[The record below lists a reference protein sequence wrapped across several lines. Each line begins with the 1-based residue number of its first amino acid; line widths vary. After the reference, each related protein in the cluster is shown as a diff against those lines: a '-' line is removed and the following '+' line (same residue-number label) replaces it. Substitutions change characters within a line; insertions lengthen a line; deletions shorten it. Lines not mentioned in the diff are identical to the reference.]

1 LASQQTDSVERM
13 NKVMPAIGIGLIL
26 TACVSTTIPPRFTA
40 ATAGSARD
48 RDLCDD
54 FYRSQNQVALDEL
67 NRRSTRTDKD
77 REALT
82 SQRAVIGMS
91 SSAALCLYGFPE
103 SINDTTTEAGRTEQW
118 VYCGNY
124 MASAKMRDFGKPSL
138 FTTPESIRT
147 ACGSS
152 AFLYFDNGVLT
163 ATQNVPDR
171 WKPR

>member
-1 LASQQTDSVERM
+1 MSQRIIFAAS
-13 NKVMPAIGIGLIL
+13 LLLL
-26 TACVSTTIPPRFTA
+26 TACVSTKPTAPRFTA
-40 ATAGSARD
+40 DAAGSARE

-54 FYRSQNQVALDEL
+54 YYRSRNPAALDEL
-67 NRRSTRTDKD
+67 NRRGTLTDKD

-82 SQRAVIGMS
+82 SQRALLGMN

-138 FTTPESIRT
+138 LTTPESIRT
-147 ACGSS
+147 ACGSY

-163 ATQNVPDR
+163 ATQNVPAR
-171 WKPR
+171 W